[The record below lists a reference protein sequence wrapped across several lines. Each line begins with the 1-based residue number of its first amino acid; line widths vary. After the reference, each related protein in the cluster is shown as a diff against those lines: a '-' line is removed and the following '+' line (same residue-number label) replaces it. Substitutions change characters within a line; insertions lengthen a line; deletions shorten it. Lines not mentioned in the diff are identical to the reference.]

1 MIRRKPHA
9 KLFKLLQGYL
19 AGYLAILTGHR
30 PVVLANLQRDKVR
43 EAETDGQKRAMIW
56 VDQHKTNRAYGN
68 AVLALLPREVAWLE
82 GLMEVSVHF
91 GGEDCPYVFQFNGRQ
106 LFKLNMELRAAWHH
120 AGMPGQIS
128 FGLIRTAIA
137 NQVREPSSI
146 KCGPVA
152 GLHRSVMPF
161 TFCLPL
167 QVKKHLSVEERKLV
181 CEGMCHDVATA
192 DRFYTAV
199 PEIQDVFRVR
209 NLRMKAMEQDSLEPG
224 NQSSASEDT
233 DTDSQSPTSD
243 SAPET

>member
-137 NQVREPSSI
+137 NQV
-146 KCGPVA
+146 
-152 GLHRSVMPF
+152 
-161 TFCLPL
+161 
-167 QVKKHLSVEERKLV
+167 KKHLSVEERKLV